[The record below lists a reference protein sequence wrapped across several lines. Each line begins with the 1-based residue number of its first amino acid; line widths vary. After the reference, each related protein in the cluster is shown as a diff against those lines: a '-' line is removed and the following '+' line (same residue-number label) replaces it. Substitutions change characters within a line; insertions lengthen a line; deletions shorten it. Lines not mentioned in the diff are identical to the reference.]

1 MIILITMR
9 NSADKRGESPK
20 KTSLFSK
27 VLVTTALDST
37 LASCWGELNEINFD
51 SDDNSVNFEMAFNWW
66 EYVHY
71 DVTIRK
77 DGDSTYCWLVNGG
90 YFKSKKFE
98 WTTPERVFEEVTD
111 EICGNVS
118 EAQLSSRDHIHELE
132 IKAQNKIKFIEQE
145 YKKMLDE
152 NDWGV
157 KDSTIVY
164 KP

>member
-1 MIILITMR
+1 MR
-9 NSADKRGESPK
+9 KSAEKSSNAPK
-20 KTSLFSK
+20 KRNIFSS
-27 VLVTTALDST
+27 VLVTTALAAT
-37 LASCWGELNEINFD
+37 LASCWGELNEVKFD

-77 DGDSTYCWLVNGG
+77 EGDSTYCGLVNGW

-98 WTTPERVFEEVTD
+98 GNTPERVFEQVTD
-111 EICGNVS
+111 EICENVS
-118 EAQLSSRDHIHELE
+118 DAQLSSREHIYELE
-132 IKAQNKIKFIEQE
+132 AKAQNKIKFIQEE

-152 NDWGV
+152 NDWAV